1 MKLIDLIL
9 AFLLT
14 LNFVSADQVQAR
26 RVRCR
31 VRLNETNMTDDMV
44 PAVITPKNYAR
55 LVCALK
61 CCRIEKAEV
70 AGWND
75 HKGVYVLYD
84 NGAVVPGEELTIPNY
99 ALYERT
105 DRHCRT
111 EVILVINFRLPNGKK
126 CYRIVCKTKD
136 SGMATCNIGG
146 EARAKDSVQVL
157 RPCPTMCMESVSE
170 CNPAIECQT
179 YECNPIICTE
189 SASEC
194 NPTIECQTYECLSS
208 KNEGGYIDSCQETEE
223 CCCGEPDE
231 KCCQVKM
238 RRTKERSEDRCA
250 ITDKMIESGT
260 KFVFK
265 KSYDDYR
272 LVVYQKKVIDKK
284 IAFKPSDNH
293 LRLKPKILA
302 CPKLLKKVLK
312 QAHRKVGS
320 GPCLYITMCSKIF
333 ILADGKLYKVSL
345 KNGKIRFKP
354 LSSKW
359 AKKIRSSGLYLVEFN
374 E

>member
-1 MKLIDLIL
+1 MQPMKFIDLIL
-9 AFLLT
+9 AFLLI

-44 PAVITPKNYAR
+44 PALITPKNYAR

-61 CCRIEKAEV
+61 CCKIEKAEV

-84 NGAVVPGEELTIPNY
+84 NGVVVPGEELTIPNY

-105 DRHCRT
+105 DRHCET
-111 EVILVINFRLPNGKK
+111 EVILVIKCRLPNRKK
-126 CYRIVCKTKD
+126 CYRIVCRTKD

-146 EARAKDSVQVL
+146 EAGANDSVQVL

-170 CNPAIECQT
+170 CNP
-179 YECNPIICTE
+179 
-189 SASEC
+189 
-194 NPTIECQTYECLSS
+194 TIECQTYECLSS
-208 KNEGGYIDSCQETEE
+208 KIESGYIDSCQETEE

-231 KCCQVKM
+231 KCCLVKM

-265 KSYDDYR
+265 KSCDDYR

-284 IAFKPSDNH
+284 IAFKPSDKH

-302 CPKLLKKVLK
+302 CPKVLNKVLK
-312 QAHRKVGS
+312 QAHRKVS
-320 GPCLYITMCSKIF
+320 SSPCLYITMCSKIF

-359 AKKIRSSGLYLVEFN
+359 AKKIKSSGLYLVEFN